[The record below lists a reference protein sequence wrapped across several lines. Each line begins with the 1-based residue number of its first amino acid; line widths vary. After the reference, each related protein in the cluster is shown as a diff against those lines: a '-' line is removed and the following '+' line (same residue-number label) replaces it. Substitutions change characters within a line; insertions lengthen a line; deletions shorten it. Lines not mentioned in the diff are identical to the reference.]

1 MLSSFLISTQGVQ
14 AASNPSSG
22 DKPNFVFI
30 FTDDQDSRL
39 DSLDY
44 MPNLQKYLVQ
54 EGTLYENHYAT
65 IAVCCPSRVGLLRGQ
80 YAHNTKYVSY
90 LIHLQLDVNHTAH
103 ENSIT
108 DVNAPYGGYGRFVEL
123 GLHEDYLPLWLQRV
137 RLLHAPYL
145 RSLTWS

>member
-14 AASNPSSG
+14 AATG

-44 MPNLQKYLVQ
+44 MPNLQKHLVQ

-80 YAHNTKYVSY
+80 YAHNTKYVYPILS
-90 LIHLQLDVNHTAH
+90 T
-103 ENSIT
+103 
-108 DVNAPYGGYGRFVEL
+108 RK
-123 GLHEDYLPLWLQRV
+123 WR
-137 RLLHAPYL
+137 
-145 RSLTWS
+145 